1 MAMSLFQKIWR
12 SNFLI
17 KARSWEYW
25 PFEVVYAPIF
35 AYWIW
40 LSLKA
45 RSLFFFSA
53 SNPSIENGGMLG
65 ESKIKILD
73 LVHKDIKPKTLCF
86 ESDVQPQ
93 VVLASMEK
101 EQLSFPVICKPD
113 IGERGWLVRKI
124 HSARELEG
132 YARSCPVAFLVQEF
146 LTEPVEMGVFYYRY
160 PGQTEG
166 KVTSIVI
173 KEMLTVTGDGHSTL
187 QELILDSDRAKLQW
201 GSLKL
206 KYNGELSTVLKKG
219 QGKELVSIGNHCLG
233 TKFLNGNHLV
243 NDHLH
248 RTFDRISAGIQG
260 FYFGRFDLRVASIED
275 LYDGKIKIMELN
287 GAGSEPAHIYDP
299 GFPFFKGLKVL
310 FHHWKVLYE
319 ISVENHKRGVP
330 YLTFKQGKAEY
341 AKVRAL
347 NKLK

>member
-1 MAMSLFQKIWR
+1 MNFFQKTWR
-12 SNFLI
+12 SNLLI
-17 KARSWEYW
+17 KVRSWEYW

-73 LVHKDIKPKTLCF
+73 LIPSSIKPATLYF
-86 ESDVQPQ
+86 HNDVAPD
-93 VVLASMEK
+93 VVLSRLEK
-101 EQLSFPVICKPD
+101 EKLNFPIICKPD
-113 IGERGWLVRKI
+113 IGERGWFVQKI
-124 HSARELEG
+124 KSAGDLAA
-132 YARSCPVAFLVQEF
+132 YIHKCPVAFLVQEF
-146 LTEPVEMGVFYYRY
+146 LSEPIEMGVFYYRY
-160 PGQTEG
+160 PSQKEG

-173 KEMLTVTGDGHSTL
+173 KEMLQVTGDGHSTL
-187 QELILDSDRAKLQW
+187 KELILRSDRAKLQW
-201 GSLKL
+201 NTLKRQ
-206 KYNGELSTVLKKG
+206 YNGQLSRVLDKG
-219 QGKELVSIGNHCLG
+219 QRKELVSIGNHCLG
-233 TKFLNGNHLV
+233 TKFMNGNRLI
-243 NDHLH
+243 NDRLH
-248 RTFDRISAGIQG
+248 RVFDRISTSIPG
-260 FYFGRFDLRVASIED
+260 FYFGRFDLRVATIEN
-275 LYDGKIKIMELN
+275 LYEGNIKIMELN

-299 GFPFFKGLKVL
+299 GFSFFKGLKVL

-319 ISVENHKRGVP
+319 ISVENHERGVP
-330 YLTFKQGKAEY
+330 YLSFRQGRAEY